1 MEQNRN
7 NSHNMTH
14 IVVNWP
20 LTKEQSQYSG
30 AKIVFSTNSA
40 GTTGHLYEKKIQT
53 QTLRSSQKIN
63 SKWTIDLKCRSVKL
77 LADNIGENLKDLG
90 YGNDFRYSNEGIIPE
105 RNHW

>member
-40 GTTGHLYEKKIQT
+40 GTTGHLYEKNNPDTELTFFTK
-53 QTLRSSQKIN
+53 N
-63 SKWTIDLKCRSVKL
+63 
-77 LADNIGENLKDLG
+77 
-90 YGNDFRYSNEGIIPE
+90 
-105 RNHW
+105 